1 MTYPPGSQPQPQQPP
16 PGAEPE
22 SGVDATA
29 SPANTVPV
37 AEPADSAPAAA
48 PARPRGVDERGRPRG
63 GKVSALWI
71 GLIVAAVLL
80 ILLLIFIA
88 QNSKTVPI
96 HFLGASGHISLA
108 VALLLSAVV
117 AVLLVAIPGSVRIMQ
132 LRRLVKRTARQRDH
146 DSR

>member
-1 MTYPPGSQPQPQQPP
+1 MTYPSGNDIPEASPP
-16 PGAEPE
+16 TTSEAPNDLPAG
-22 SGVDATA
+22 DATT
-29 SPANTVPV
+29 SPA
-37 AEPADSAPAAA
+37 PA
-48 PARPRGVDERGRPRG
+48 ARPRGVDERGRPRG

-88 QNSKTVPI
+88 QNSVTVPI

-117 AVLLVAIPGSVRIMQ
+117 AVLLVAIPGTMRIMQ
-132 LRRLVKRTARQRDH
+132 LRRLVKRAARR
-146 DSR
+146 RREEAR